1 MPEKDLIW
9 GKGCVSFTYYDE
21 MKVFNDLHIKNKF
34 WNVTCSEHVMN
45 QVPSILLS
53 IISFN
58 IFMFILIIITN
69 IEYNHYFT
77 IYKHSTRSF

>member
-58 IFMFILIIITN
+58 IFMAILIIITN
-69 IEYNHYFT
+69 IEYNQYFT
-77 IYKHSTRSF
+77 ISF